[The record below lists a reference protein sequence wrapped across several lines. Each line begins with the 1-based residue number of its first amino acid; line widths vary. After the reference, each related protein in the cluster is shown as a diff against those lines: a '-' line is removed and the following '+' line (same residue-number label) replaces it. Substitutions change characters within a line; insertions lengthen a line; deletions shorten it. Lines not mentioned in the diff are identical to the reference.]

1 MNSRSAYTLAITT
14 PLNAMIAIASLALK
28 TPSRIRNSPTKFD
41 EPGIASVASAT
52 IRNSDREHR
61 RAERDAAHV
70 ADVLRAARAPR
81 EQRDD
86 EQQRRHDEAVV
97 DHLQQRA
104 LRALRVQREDPE
116 RDEAELRDRGVPGD
130 QARVGLA

>member
-1 MNSRSAYTLAITT
+1 MSRMS
-14 PLNAMIAIASLALK
+14 S
-28 TPSRIRNSPTKFD
+28 
-41 EPGIASVASAT
+41 EPP
-52 IRNSDREHR
+52 
-61 RAERDAAHV
+61 
-70 ADVLRAARAPR
+70 ARAR

-86 EQQRRHDEAVV
+86 EQQRRDDEAVV

-116 RDEAELRDRGVPGD
+116 RDEAELRDRGVADD

>member
-1 MNSRSAYTLAITT
+1 
-14 PLNAMIAIASLALK
+14 MIAITILALK

-41 EPGIASVASAT
+41 EPGIASVAK
-52 IRNSDREHR
+52 RDDQEDRREHR
-61 RAERDAAHV
+61 RAQRDAAHL
-70 ADVLRAARAPR
+70 ADVLRAARAR
-81 EQRDD
+81 GEQRDD

-104 LRALRVQREDPE
+104 LGALRVQREDPE
-116 RDEAELRDRGVPGD
+116 RDEAELRDRGVADD